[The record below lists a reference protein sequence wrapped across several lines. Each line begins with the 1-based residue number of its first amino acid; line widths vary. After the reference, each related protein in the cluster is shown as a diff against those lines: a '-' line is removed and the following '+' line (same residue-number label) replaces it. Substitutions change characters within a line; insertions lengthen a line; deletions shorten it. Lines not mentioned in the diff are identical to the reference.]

1 MKLALIISISAFL
14 LFPIGASASVP
25 QCSSAALF
33 VANLAETYPHDK
45 SARDDAFNKIVQS
58 SLDET
63 SPKVPTRAQFKT
75 AYIVMENLLKTWTGA
90 PGPLKEQIIA
100 DAASI
105 CMAASRPTS

>member
-1 MKLALIISISAFL
+1 MKLAFITVISASL

-33 VANLAETYPHDK
+33 VATLAETYPHDK
-45 SARDDAFNKIVQS
+45 NAREDAFKKIVQS

-63 SPKVPTRAQFKT
+63 NPKVPTLAQFKT

-90 PGPLKEQIIA
+90 ARPLKEQIIA

-105 CMAASRPTS
+105 CMVASRPT